1 LYASFNNSIVRFQI
15 IGNLCI
21 KGLTPSDSSE
31 SLITL
36 LKITVSSNSNQ
47 TTYAK
52 YFSAIRPV
60 RRQNILPVIT
70 FYLKMLHQTLI
81 QRIED
86 SLQSLDNATDLVKVL
101 DSFEELNGRVDEQIA
116 GIAAGDNIAGYGNSL
131 HAQFASLPSFIKQLN
146 PRKLFKDI
154 EVFQKHLSIALGTD
168 ADEPK
173 HVIKLLDELDA
184 FAEAYNVYV
193 TNQIGANAFSL
204 LLVSRR
210 LKQSLAD
217 LRGFLEYITK
227 NYSRALTPAENEAEF
242 SLFLLHIADLPHF
255 AEKLT
260 ALQELYAELCYLL
273 DVSVASCP
281 LRIGKIESG
290 SLSTKLF
297 GDSKAVNLMISF
309 VGGAANFMHRN
320 YTTEGKI
327 ASIPK
332 KIESLNSLL
341 DFSNRLK
348 ANGVDV
354 NSIEDRL
361 AKSAL
366 SITDSLNILVAD
378 QPLIE
383 INGQVLSVGSE
394 VQKAL
399 IEQASAPK
407 LQYKPSQDLPIKVSQ
422 SRDNPQ

>member
-1 LYASFNNSIVRFQI
+1 MLHSTTLIVRFQI
-15 IGNLCI
+15 ISNLCI
-21 KGLTPSDSSE
+21 KCLTQLDSSE
-31 SLITL
+31 SLISL
-36 LKITVSSNSNQ
+36 LKITVSSNNNQ
-47 TTYAK
+47 TTCAK

-60 RRQNILPVIT
+60 RRKKLLPVII

-86 SLQSLDNATDLVKVL
+86 SLQSLDNATDLVKLL
-101 DSFEELNGRVDEQIA
+101 DSFEDLNNRVDEQIA
-116 GIAAGDNIAGYGNSL
+116 GIAHGGNIAGYGNSL
-131 HAQFASLPSFIKQLN
+131 NAQFASLSSFIKQLN

-154 EVFQKHLSIALGTD
+154 EIFQKNLSIALGTD
-168 ADEPK
+168 ADGPK

-184 FAEAYNVYV
+184 FADAYNVYV

-210 LKQSLAD
+210 LRQSLAD

-227 NYSRALTPAENEAEF
+227 NYSRALTPTENEAEF
-242 SLFLLHIADLPHF
+242 SLFLLHISHLPHF
-255 AEKLT
+255 AEKLI

-273 DVSVASCP
+273 DISVASCP

-290 SLSTKLF
+290 SLWTRLF
-297 GDSKAVNLMISF
+297 GDSKAVNLMISL
-309 VGGAANFMHRN
+309 VEGAAKFMHRN

-332 KIESLNSLL
+332 KIESLNSIL

-354 NSIEDRL
+354 NSLEDKL

-366 SITDSLNILVAD
+366 CITDSLNTLVSD

-399 IEQASAPK
+399 IEQASALK
-407 LQYKPSQDLPIKVSQ
+407 LQYKPSPNLRINVSP
-422 SRDNPQ
+422 SRDTPQ